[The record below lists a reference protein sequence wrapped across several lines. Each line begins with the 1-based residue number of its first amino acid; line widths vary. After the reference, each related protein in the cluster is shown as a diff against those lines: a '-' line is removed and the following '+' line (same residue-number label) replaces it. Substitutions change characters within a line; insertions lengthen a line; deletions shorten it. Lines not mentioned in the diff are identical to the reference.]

1 MERLQREK
9 PKAELAEFS
18 GETRGQPLLCT
29 LLWRP
34 LHCPPRILL
43 SWLGTAEIAA
53 LPVRS
58 WSYLGLKCVISNL
71 YSTST
76 LPSIT
81 TRLEIH
87 ICGTRTGFFVPV
99 SSPPTPPPSF
109 PSAPPFPVPFS
120 PLPCMTCT
128 GLDFILYYKQFR
140 VKSACGNMHRCKYYA
155 ILSILYED
163 LEYVNRTNF
172 LWILKDCLLTNAP
185 EKKNCLQSYWINTV
199 CLP

>member
-1 MERLQREK
+1 
-9 PKAELAEFS
+9 
-18 GETRGQPLLCT
+18 
-29 LLWRP
+29 
-34 LHCPPRILL
+34 
-43 SWLGTAEIAA
+43 
-53 LPVRS
+53 
-58 WSYLGLKCVISNL
+58 
-71 YSTST
+71 
-76 LPSIT
+76 
-81 TRLEIH
+81 
-87 ICGTRTGFFVPV
+87 
-99 SSPPTPPPSF
+99 
-109 PSAPPFPVPFS
+109 
-120 PLPCMTCT
+120 MTCT